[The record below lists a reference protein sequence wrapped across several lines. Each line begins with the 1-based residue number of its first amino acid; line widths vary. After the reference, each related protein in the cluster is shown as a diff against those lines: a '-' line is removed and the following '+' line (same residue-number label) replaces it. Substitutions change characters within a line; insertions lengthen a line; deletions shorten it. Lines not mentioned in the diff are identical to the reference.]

1 MARGIEKIPSRRAR
15 GAPRHR
21 ADAAA
26 GRKCGGRAGSR
37 QSGRRGVRPR
47 RGAGGDGEHPARHR
61 RRGRAAADAHRGL
74 RHEARAGAGYDRRAQ
89 RERGHEAQERDGRR
103 RYGQRHAGGRGDE
116 PRLSALRR
124 GACSLRGRRQRG
136 RAPCRDAGGQ
146 RPDGAAE
153 RQDHRITGETMKIII
168 FGRKNMKK
176 LWKRNMVAGAVLLLV
191 CGAIFLNGRY
201 AQQVEETDKILGQAT
216 LVDGTEGDAEEVSG
230 EALPGDYFATARL
243 TRQQARDSALSL
255 LQEASG
261 AAEGDEAAAAEAAQ
275 SIQTLAAYTLA
286 EAQIENMITAKGYTD
301 CVVFMADDG
310 VSVVVSAGEDGLQTE
325 DIAKITDIVKQET
338 ELTADCIK
346 ILEVN

>member
-1 MARGIEKIPSRRAR
+1 
-15 GAPRHR
+15 
-21 ADAAA
+21 
-26 GRKCGGRAGSR
+26 
-37 QSGRRGVRPR
+37 
-47 RGAGGDGEHPARHR
+47 
-61 RRGRAAADAHRGL
+61 
-74 RHEARAGAGYDRRAQ
+74 
-89 RERGHEAQERDGRR
+89 
-103 RYGQRHAGGRGDE
+103 
-116 PRLSALRR
+116 
-124 GACSLRGRRQRG
+124 
-136 RAPCRDAGGQ
+136 
-146 RPDGAAE
+146 
-153 RQDHRITGETMKIII
+153 
-168 FGRKNMKK
+168 MKK

-243 TRQQARDSALSL
+243 TRQQARDSALSSSCRR
-255 LQEASG
+255 Q
-261 AAEGDEAAAAEAAQ
+261 AARQRSMRRQRHEAAQ

>member
-1 MARGIEKIPSRRAR
+1 
-15 GAPRHR
+15 
-21 ADAAA
+21 
-26 GRKCGGRAGSR
+26 
-37 QSGRRGVRPR
+37 
-47 RGAGGDGEHPARHR
+47 
-61 RRGRAAADAHRGL
+61 
-74 RHEARAGAGYDRRAQ
+74 
-89 RERGHEAQERDGRR
+89 
-103 RYGQRHAGGRGDE
+103 
-116 PRLSALRR
+116 
-124 GACSLRGRRQRG
+124 
-136 RAPCRDAGGQ
+136 
-146 RPDGAAE
+146 
-153 RQDHRITGETMKIII
+153 
-168 FGRKNMKK
+168 MKK

-261 AAEGDEAAAAEAAQ
+261 AAEVDEAAAAEAAQ
-275 SIQTLAAYTLA
+275 SIYTLA